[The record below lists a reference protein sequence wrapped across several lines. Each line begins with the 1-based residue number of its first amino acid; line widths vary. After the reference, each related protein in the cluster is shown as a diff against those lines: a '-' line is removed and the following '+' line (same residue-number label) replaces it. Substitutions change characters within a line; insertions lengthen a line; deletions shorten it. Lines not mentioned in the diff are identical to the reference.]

1 MTDITIDLN
10 ESEGFVVSPSERT
23 SDWVA
28 AFISYDNLLAAL
40 GTADERSL
48 GYMLI
53 TSPSDLY
60 ARLSATYE
68 TGWYVFNELDPETG
82 EPTYTQGP
90 PDKVGDDEPNWPNG
104 PQTNLNGTLTGF
116 GDDFFSVLRY
126 LQYGGRCIVAGKP
139 DNIPETVNNAV
150 ETIENIPDIINCI
163 FNATGSETEND
174 IIIGIAE
181 NRGDCLAICQ
191 VDVKAPISSTTP
203 SGLPT
208 TGTQSRNTFHVAGQI
223 VSLGDSLSL
232 STGDDTNSNLVTTGA
247 AAHVAGLCARRNVS
261 SLPYGSIAGLETGRC
276 LNAIRMEYDLTSAD
290 RDALAEKFVNP
301 IRTFTGIPPVLFGD
315 QTGNNGSEDRV
326 FNYVNVSLTYHHINR
341 SISDIVRQYMFRE
354 NTPANRASLTT
365 AIQTLLRRVLS
376 AGGISEF
383 SVQCDDVNNPENVVL
398 SGNLICDVTVKFV
411 LSIQNITLR
420 FRTLKSN
427 QTTQSSAASASTS
440 SGTSTSGGGG
450 ASTSSG
456 SSY

>member
-10 ESEGFVVSPSERT
+10 ESEGFVVSSSERT

-28 AFISYDNLLAAL
+28 AFISYNNLLAAL

-60 ARLSATYE
+60 ARLSATYD
-68 TGWYVFNELDPETG
+68 TGWYILDGQDPDTG
-82 EPTYTQGP
+82 DEIYTNGT
-90 PDKVGDDEPNWPNG
+90 PDGGDGLPNWPNG

-150 ETIENIPDIINCI
+150 ETIENIPDVINCI

-191 VDVKAPISSTTP
+191 VDVKAPISTTTP
-203 SGLPT
+203 NGLPT
-208 TGTQSRNTFHVAGQI
+208 TNTQSRNTFHVAGQI
-223 VSLGDSLSL
+223 VSLGASASLT
-232 STGDDTNSNLVTTGA
+232 TGDDTNSNLVTTGA

-261 SLPYGSIAGLETGRC
+261 NLPYGSIAGLETGRF

-290 RDALAEKFVNP
+290 RDALAEKSVNP

-315 QTGNNGSEDRV
+315 QTGNSNSDDRV

-341 SISDIVRQYMFRE
+341 AISDIVRQYMFRE
-354 NTPANRASLTT
+354 NTAANRASLTT
-365 AIQTLLRRVLS
+365 TIQTLLRRVLS

-398 SGNLICDVTVKFV
+398 SGNLICDVIVKFV
-411 LSIQNITLR
+411 LSIQSINLR

-440 SGTSTSGGGG
+440 GGTSTSGGGG
-450 ASTSSG
+450 SSTSSG